1 MLQGGFGDFLID
13 LAKTG
18 KEDAEVR
25 AVMVLSTQVLRQ
37 ELSSSKNRKFKNLE
51 ILCFSSTSIWTSTNS
66 FIHRTINS
74 RYDTALENL
83 QFQVFS
89 QKSRMH
95 DWKKSPSRSSTEI
108 AWFSPSSYHRSLR
121 LTSNNL
127 TESSAGF
134 LSSISW
140 SNRDI
145 RRDRGNFV
153 KFLVASQV
161 EFFFN
166 HASWTFRKKLEIKG
180 FRRPCHI

>member
-1 MLQGGFGDFLID
+1 MTQLSKTLIFKFFLKIPGCVREKKTP
-13 LAKTG
+13 LARWRKTW
-18 KEDAEVR
+18 R
-25 AVMVLSTQVLRQ
+25 
-37 ELSSSKNRKFKNLE
+37 
-51 ILCFSSTSIWTSTNS
+51 S
-66 FIHRTINS
+66 FHDRPLGEEHRTINS

-83 QFQVFS
+83 EFQVFLKNS
-89 QKSRMH
+89 RVHDLIKSVA
-95 DWKKSPSRSSTEI
+95 RSSTEI

-161 EFFFN
+161 DFFFN
-166 HASWTFRKKLEIKG
+166 HASWTFRKKLEIEG